1 MATST
6 QGQVLSLQGSV
17 KAIGVDG
24 KARLL
29 KVGDI
34 LQPGEQLQL
43 ENGAAVSLSRADG
56 EVVRLEGDRQ
66 VMLTD
71 EVLHGQHADATEAS
85 IASLAPEAQQI
96 LAALDNPSANP
107 GNPFDNLDPAAA
119 GLNDAGGENS
129 GHSFI
134 RIGRIAETLTGLQ
147 LSAAPASEALVPE
160 NRAADIQT
168 QNSPPFF
175 TAANGA
181 PLGSDMNVAT
191 DEDTPVSGTL
201 TASDPN
207 GDPLTF
213 VKGSDPQ
220 HGTVTVNPNGSWTY
234 TPAQDYNGSDKFTVT
249 VSDGRGGTATVTVNI
264 GVNPVNDPAVITGND
279 QGAVTEDL
287 NVSAA
292 NTLDYNG
299 KLNVADP
306 DQGEAVFNTARVDNK
321 TNNLGS
327 ITIDAAGNWHYSV
340 DNSKVQYLGQGETR
354 TEIFTVYS
362 KDGTAHDITVLVNGV
377 NDAADVGHGAGDIGA
392 GAVKEDTA
400 AQTVASGKL
409 TVVDADQGQAQL
421 QPYQQTTDYGTFQV
435 NADGT
440 WTFTIDN
447 GSAKVQALGEGDKV
461 PLQFTVVS
469 KDGSASSVVSIQ
481 VLGTNDA
488 AVISGNDAGAVTE
501 DLNVSPANTLDYSGK
516 LNISDVDQGQAV
528 FNTARI
534 DNKTNNLGSITIDAN
549 GNWHYS
555 VDNSK
560 VQYLGQGDTR
570 TEVFTV
576 YAKDGTAHDI
586 TVVVNGVN
594 DAAVISGNDLG
605 SVTEDLNVS
614 AAKTLDYVGKL
625 NVSDADQGQ
634 AVFDTSRIV
643 NKTANLGSI
652 TIDAAGN
659 WHYSVDNSKVQYLG
673 QGDTRTEV
681 FTVYS
686 KDGTAH
692 DITVVVNG
700 VNDAAVI
707 GGTDHGVVVEDDI
720 TQVGGTLLVKDVDQN
735 QSAFQPM
742 ADVQVDYGTF
752 HFDNA
757 TGQWTFTLDNAK
769 AQALTSAD
777 RFDRTFTVLSLDG
790 TPHTVTVTIIGKDD
804 PADISGNDQG
814 SVTEDLNVSPANTLD
829 YAGKLNVADPDQGQS
844 SFDTSR
850 VDNKTNNLGSI
861 TIDANGNWHYSVDN
875 AKVQYLGQ
883 GDTRTEVFT
892 VYAKDG
898 TAHDITVV
906 VNGVN
911 DAAVISGN
919 DQGSVTEDLNVSAAK
934 TLDYVG
940 KLNVSDADQ
949 GQAVFDTSRIVN
961 KTANLGSITID
972 AAGNWHYSVDNSK
985 VQYLGQGDTRTEV
998 FTVYS
1003 KDGTAHDITV
1013 VVNGVNDAA
1022 VIGGTDHGIVVEDT
1036 ILQVGGTLLV
1046 KDVDQN
1052 QSAFQPMAD
1061 VQVDYGTFHFDS
1073 ATGQWTFTLDNAKA
1087 QELTSADRLDRN
1099 FTVHS
1104 VDGTAHTVTVTIQ
1117 GQDDSAIISGNDTGA
1132 VTEDLNVSTANTLDY
1147 AGKLDIVDPDKGQA
1161 VFDTARVDN
1170 KTANLGSITIDADG
1184 NWHYS
1189 VDNAKVQY
1197 LGQGDT
1203 RTEIFT
1209 VYAKDG
1215 TAHDIT
1221 VVVNGVN
1228 DAATFS
1234 GNDAGAV
1241 TEDLNVSAANTL
1253 DYSGKLN
1260 VADADQGQASFD
1272 TARVDNKTANLG
1284 SISIDADGNWHYSVD
1299 NAKVQYLG
1307 LGDTRTEVFTVYAKD
1322 GTAHDITVVVNGV
1335 NDAADVGHGAGDIGA
1350 GAVKEDTAAQTVA
1363 SGKLTVVDVDQGQA
1377 QLQPYQQTTDYGTFQ
1392 VNADGTWTFT
1402 IDNGSAKVQA
1412 LGEGDKVPLQF
1423 TVWSKDG
1430 SASSVVSIQVLGT
1443 NDAAVITGNDAGTVT
1458 EDLNV
1463 SAANT
1468 LDYSGK
1474 LNVADADQGQASF
1487 DTARIDN
1494 KTTNLGSIT
1503 IDADGNWHYS
1513 VDNAKVQYLGQGD
1526 TRTEVFTVYA
1536 KDGTAHDITVVVNGV
1551 NDAATFSGNDAG
1563 TVTEDLNVSAANT
1576 LDYNGKLNVAD
1587 ADQGQ
1592 AAFDTARID
1601 NKTTNLGSITIDADG
1616 NWHYSVDNA
1625 KVQYL
1630 GQGDTRTE
1638 VFTVYAKDG
1647 TAHDITVVVN
1657 GVNDAATFSGND
1669 AGTVTEDL
1677 NVSAANTLDYS
1688 GKLNVADADQGQ
1700 ASFDTARID
1709 NKTTNLGSITIDAD
1723 GNWHYSVDNAKVQYL
1738 GQGDTRT
1745 EVFTVY
1751 AKDGTA
1757 HDITV
1762 VVNGVNDAATFS
1774 GNDAGTVTEDLN
1786 VSAAN
1791 TLDYS
1796 GKLNVADADQ
1806 GQAAFDTARVD
1817 NKTNN
1822 LGSITIDADGNWH
1835 YSVDNAKVQYLGQGD
1850 TRTEVFTV
1858 YAKDGTAHDITV
1870 VVNGVNDAAV
1880 ISGNDQ
1886 GSVTEDLNVS
1896 AANTLD
1902 YSGKLNVAD
1911 ADQGQAVFDTAR
1923 VDNKTANLGS
1933 ITIDADGN
1941 WHYSVDNAKVQ
1952 YLGQGD
1958 TRTEIFTVYAKDGTA
1973 HDITVVVNGVN
1984 DAAVISGNDAG
1995 MVTEDLN
2002 VSAAN
2007 TLDYRGK
2014 LNVADADQGQA
2025 VFDTSRIDN
2034 KTANL
2039 GKLTI
2044 DANGNWH
2051 YSVDDAK
2058 VQYLGQDVTRT
2069 EVFTVY
2075 SKDGTSHDIT
2085 VTIKGVNDPAVFGG
2099 TDGATLV
2106 EGTFPSA
2113 TGTLLVRDVDT
2124 GEAAFRPQADVQVK
2138 YGTFHFDS
2146 ATGQWTFTLND
2157 TAQELTSQDKINY
2170 TFPVQS
2176 LDGTSHNVNITV
2188 YGTDN
2193 FAVIT
2198 GNDKGAVTEDVA
2210 VSTDGMLVH
2219 GGKLDI
2225 ATPDKGRAVFDTGRV
2240 DSHAGNYGTLTIDKD
2255 GHWQYQV
2262 DNAKVQYLGQD
2273 ETRTEVFTV
2282 YAKDGTEH
2290 KISVDVHGT
2299 NDAPVFVGDQAHG
2312 FAKDGGIQVT
2322 TAEDT
2327 PVSGQLHAQDVD
2339 ANDQLSYATSGN
2351 PQHGT
2356 VMLGK
2361 DGSWTYTPNQDYN
2374 GSDSFKVTV
2383 TDKAGATD
2391 TITIHVGITP
2401 VDDPSVLKPDSGNV
2415 VEDKTLAVDAAHGL
2429 LANDYD
2435 VDSTLSVQSVT
2446 VAGQTYQLG
2455 KQGVDVALDGKG
2467 VLHVNADGSYSF
2479 APAAHYAGELP
2490 QIGYTT
2496 NTGSSSTLTLTMTP
2510 VADAPAVGVLIGQGS
2525 YQPGSPY
2532 VGGRNFESWEKTA
2545 AEYGKNAITLDDGNN
2560 SFADLRGKTDTG
2572 FAVRGMGGNDAIY
2585 LDTSKADNVLIG
2597 DDGNLNQ
2604 LSGKPNEVNDT
2615 LYAGKGNDILIGG
2628 KGDDSLYGGDGVDTA
2643 VYAGN
2648 FKDYTITRPVIGAG
2662 GSVFF
2667 EVTDKQVTAANPY
2680 AGEGHDSLYD
2690 IERLQFKDGTYY
2702 WNGKEWAKE
2711 GADLTR
2717 YPVDISASLV
2727 DRDGS
2732 ETLDSIVVR
2741 LDAKYAGSQ
2750 LFDSQ
2755 HNLIGTIGKDGTLTI
2770 AQAGHWDAKA
2780 LDVKLSGL
2788 QLEVPG
2794 SVKGALSIAVD
2805 AVSRETGNGDTATGH
2820 ASANAANMAPETF
2833 DVSASGLEDQPL
2845 ISVAL
2850 SGKDGDGS
2858 VSGFVI
2864 RDLPANGTLYSDA
2877 AGTLAVKA
2885 GDTVGG
2891 TVYFKPTTHWSGD
2904 TGFGY
2909 AAKDNQGAVDAS
2921 PAKAAIHVEAVA
2933 DAPQLSLGGYSS
2945 LASLNFEDVNL
2956 GGREWRQDVA
2966 VNKIGGANTI
2976 GVWNTDN
2983 GRGLIEVGTERTYT
2997 GGNSTN
3003 KVLEIENGPGDRT
3016 LYTDIQCEA
3025 GRFYQLGFDIA
3036 ARTGWVSSSQLQ
3048 VKLIALDAFGQPT
3061 GKTTVLYDFNPTG
3074 TGWLRDQQVALPI
3087 AEDGKYRLVFEAKD
3101 GDSYGAILNNLSFK
3115 AMDNVGYEGS
3125 FIKLSSINA
3134 ALVDR
3139 DGSETL
3145 NVSLSGLPSGAVLK
3159 DAAGHQAA
3167 VDGSGKLD
3175 ISNWSLDSLQLK
3187 GPAGYHGQLNLTV
3200 TATATEQ
3207 SNHSQ
3212 ASSSQNLSVSIQAVD
3227 HPVTLSGLHALDG
3240 GSDAI
3245 VQESHL
3251 AAGTAPDAAQLT
3263 QQGSFVVNAPD
3274 GVASIRLGGVEVVG
3288 ADGRLTGN
3296 TLSTAYGALKVTSF
3310 DAASGKLGYQY
3321 TLGHAGAN
3329 AGERF
3334 VDSIAID
3341 VRDRDGSSASDKL
3354 NVAIVNDAP
3363 LAADDRASLAV
3374 LSGDLKISSDG
3385 IVGNWVGWDGGH
3397 RVNTFHQG
3405 GNDDGQNQLRW
3416 GDTFGQQSGY
3426 SFRDNDALL
3435 NNTLPL
3441 NQTFK
3446 LGDLTH
3452 LNYEISGNS
3461 GISNA
3466 TLGLA
3471 FTLGVQ
3477 PQQFLVHLNHQETP
3491 NSRDYEASKDIVTID
3506 NASQTFEYNGRQYI
3520 LQILGFDDGK
3530 GHIGNEIHTAENA
3543 SSTFGIMARI
3553 VEGSDYHQ
3561 PATGGNVLQNDAAGA
3576 DGGLSVVSCASGA
3589 QSGNGGVEAILH
3601 GQFGDL
3607 LMHADGSY
3615 NYTFTGDSKLLG
3627 NGQTDTFTYT
3637 VRDADGDLSSAR
3649 LHIDLSTLD
3658 PNQRLL
3664 QGDAGDNRLT
3674 GTDAN
3679 ELIRGGAG
3687 NDILTGGLGVDTFK
3701 WTLGDQGTAAKPA
3714 RDVITDF
3721 GQHGEK
3727 DVLDL
3732 KDLLQG
3738 ESHSASSLEGYL
3750 NFHKEGANTVIDVH
3764 HQGQGT
3770 PVTQQIVL
3778 QNVDLTQGATLSD
3791 AQVLKNLLN
3800 HGQLHTD

>member
-85 IASLAPEAQQI
+85 IAPLAPEAQQI

-362 KDGTAHDITVLVNGV
+362 KDGTAHDITV
-377 NDAADVGHGAGDIGA
+377 
-392 GAVKEDTA
+392 
-400 AQTVASGKL
+400 
-409 TVVDADQGQAQL
+409 
-421 QPYQQTTDYGTFQV
+421 
-435 NADGT
+435 
-440 WTFTIDN
+440 
-447 GSAKVQALGEGDKV
+447 
-461 PLQFTVVS
+461 
-469 KDGSASSVVSIQ
+469 
-481 VLGTNDA
+481 
-488 AVISGNDAGAVTE
+488 
-501 DLNVSPANTLDYSGK
+501 
-516 LNISDVDQGQAV
+516 
-528 FNTARI
+528 
-534 DNKTNNLGSITIDAN
+534 
-549 GNWHYS
+549 
-555 VDNSK
+555 
-560 VQYLGQGDTR
+560 
-570 TEVFTV
+570 
-576 YAKDGTAHDI
+576 
-586 TVVVNGVN
+586 
-594 DAAVISGNDLG
+594 
-605 SVTEDLNVS
+605 
-614 AAKTLDYVGKL
+614 
-625 NVSDADQGQ
+625 
-634 AVFDTSRIV
+634 
-643 NKTANLGSI
+643 
-652 TIDAAGN
+652 
-659 WHYSVDNSKVQYLG
+659 
-673 QGDTRTEV
+673 
-681 FTVYS
+681 
-686 KDGTAH
+686 
-692 DITVVVNG
+692 
-700 VNDAAVI
+700 
-707 GGTDHGVVVEDDI
+707 
-720 TQVGGTLLVKDVDQN
+720 
-735 QSAFQPM
+735 
-742 ADVQVDYGTF
+742 
-752 HFDNA
+752 
-757 TGQWTFTLDNAK
+757 
-769 AQALTSAD
+769 
-777 RFDRTFTVLSLDG
+777 
-790 TPHTVTVTIIGKDD
+790 
-804 PADISGNDQG
+804 
-814 SVTEDLNVSPANTLD
+814 
-829 YAGKLNVADPDQGQS
+829 
-844 SFDTSR
+844 
-850 VDNKTNNLGSI
+850 
-861 TIDANGNWHYSVDN
+861 
-875 AKVQYLGQ
+875 
-883 GDTRTEVFT
+883 
-892 VYAKDG
+892 
-898 TAHDITVV
+898 
-906 VNGVN
+906 
-911 DAAVISGN
+911 
-919 DQGSVTEDLNVSAAK
+919 
-934 TLDYVG
+934 
-940 KLNVSDADQ
+940 
-949 GQAVFDTSRIVN
+949 
-961 KTANLGSITID
+961 
-972 AAGNWHYSVDNSK
+972 
-985 VQYLGQGDTRTEV
+985 
-998 FTVYS
+998 
-1003 KDGTAHDITV
+1003 
-1013 VVNGVNDAA
+1013 
-1022 VIGGTDHGIVVEDT
+1022 
-1036 ILQVGGTLLV
+1036 
-1046 KDVDQN
+1046 
-1052 QSAFQPMAD
+1052 
-1061 VQVDYGTFHFDS
+1061 
-1073 ATGQWTFTLDNAKA
+1073 
-1087 QELTSADRLDRN
+1087 
-1099 FTVHS
+1099 
-1104 VDGTAHTVTVTIQ
+1104 
-1117 GQDDSAIISGNDTGA
+1117 
-1132 VTEDLNVSTANTLDY
+1132 
-1147 AGKLDIVDPDKGQA
+1147 
-1161 VFDTARVDN
+1161 
-1170 KTANLGSITIDADG
+1170 
-1184 NWHYS
+1184 
-1189 VDNAKVQY
+1189 
-1197 LGQGDT
+1197 
-1203 RTEIFT
+1203 
-1209 VYAKDG
+1209 
-1215 TAHDIT
+1215 
-1221 VVVNGVN
+1221 
-1228 DAATFS
+1228 
-1234 GNDAGAV
+1234 
-1241 TEDLNVSAANTL
+1241 
-1253 DYSGKLN
+1253 
-1260 VADADQGQASFD
+1260 
-1272 TARVDNKTANLG
+1272 
-1284 SISIDADGNWHYSVD
+1284 
-1299 NAKVQYLG
+1299 
-1307 LGDTRTEVFTVYAKD
+1307 
-1322 GTAHDITVVVNGV
+1322 VVNGV

-1350 GAVKEDTAAQTVA
+1350 GAVKEDSAAQTVA
-1363 SGKLTVVDVDQGQA
+1363 SGKLTVVDADQGQA

-1443 NDAAVITGNDAGTVT
+1443 NDAA
-1458 EDLNV
+1458 
-1463 SAANT
+1463 
-1468 LDYSGK
+1468 
-1474 LNVADADQGQASF
+1474 
-1487 DTARIDN
+1487 
-1494 KTTNLGSIT
+1494 
-1503 IDADGNWHYS
+1503 
-1513 VDNAKVQYLGQGD
+1513 
-1526 TRTEVFTVYA
+1526 
-1536 KDGTAHDITVVVNGV
+1536 
-1551 NDAATFSGNDAG
+1551 TFSGND
-1563 TVTEDLNVSAANT
+1563 T
-1576 LDYNGKLNVAD
+1576 
-1587 ADQGQ
+1587 
-1592 AAFDTARID
+1592 
-1601 NKTTNLGSITIDADG
+1601 
-1616 NWHYSVDNA
+1616 
-1625 KVQYL
+1625 
-1630 GQGDTRTE
+1630 
-1638 VFTVYAKDG
+1638 
-1647 TAHDITVVVN
+1647 
-1657 GVNDAATFSGND
+1657 
-1669 AGTVTEDL
+1669 
-1677 NVSAANTLDYS
+1677 
-1688 GKLNVADADQGQ
+1688 
-1700 ASFDTARID
+1700 
-1709 NKTTNLGSITIDAD
+1709 
-1723 GNWHYSVDNAKVQYL
+1723 
-1738 GQGDTRT
+1738 
-1745 EVFTVY
+1745 
-1751 AKDGTA
+1751 
-1757 HDITV
+1757 
-1762 VVNGVNDAATFS
+1762 
-1774 GNDAGTVTEDLN
+1774 
-1786 VSAAN
+1786 
-1791 TLDYS
+1791 
-1796 GKLNVADADQ
+1796 
-1806 GQAAFDTARVD
+1806 
-1817 NKTNN
+1817 
-1822 LGSITIDADGNWH
+1822 
-1835 YSVDNAKVQYLGQGD
+1835 
-1850 TRTEVFTV
+1850 
-1858 YAKDGTAHDITV
+1858 
-1870 VVNGVNDAAV
+1870 
-1880 ISGNDQ
+1880 
-1886 GSVTEDLNVS
+1886 GSVTEDKNVS
-1896 AANTLD
+1896 TTNTLD
-1902 YSGKLNVAD
+1902 YVGKLNVSD
-1911 ADQGQAVFDTAR
+1911 V
-1923 VDNKTANLGS
+1923 
-1933 ITIDADGN
+1933 
-1941 WHYSVDNAKVQ
+1941 
-1952 YLGQGD
+1952 
-1958 TRTEIFTVYAKDGTA
+1958 
-1973 HDITVVVNGVN
+1973 
-1984 DAAVISGNDAG
+1984 
-1995 MVTEDLN
+1995 
-2002 VSAAN
+2002 
-2007 TLDYRGK
+2007 
-2014 LNVADADQGQA
+2014 DQGQA

-2113 TGTLLVRDVDT
+2113 TGTLLVRDVDA

-2210 VSTDGMLVH
+2210 VSADGMLVH
-2219 GGKLDI
+2219 SDKLDI

-2262 DNAKVQYLGQD
+2262 DNAKVQHLGQD

-2356 VMLGK
+2356 VTLGK

-2435 VDSTLSVQSVT
+2435 VDSPLSVQSVT

-2572 FAVRGMGGNDAIY
+2572 FAVRGMGGNDAIF

-2628 KGDDSLYGGDGVDTA
+2628 KGDDSVYGGDGVDTA

-2891 TVYFKPTTHWSGD
+2891 TVYFKPTAHWSGD

-3101 GDSYGAILNNLSFK
+3101 GDSYGAILDNLSFK

-3145 NVSLSGLPSGAVLK
+3145 NFSLSGLPSGAVLK

>member
-1 MATST
+1 
-6 QGQVLSLQGSV
+6 
-17 KAIGVDG
+17 
-24 KARLL
+24 
-29 KVGDI
+29 
-34 LQPGEQLQL
+34 
-43 ENGAAVSLSRADG
+43 
-56 EVVRLEGDRQ
+56 
-66 VMLTD
+66 
-71 EVLHGQHADATEAS
+71 
-85 IASLAPEAQQI
+85 
-96 LAALDNPSANP
+96 
-107 GNPFDNLDPAAA
+107 
-119 GLNDAGGENS
+119 
-129 GHSFI
+129 
-134 RIGRIAETLTGLQ
+134 
-147 LSAAPASEALVPE
+147 
-160 NRAADIQT
+160 
-168 QNSPPFF
+168 
-175 TAANGA
+175 
-181 PLGSDMNVAT
+181 
-191 DEDTPVSGTL
+191 
-201 TASDPN
+201 
-207 GDPLTF
+207 
-213 VKGSDPQ
+213 
-220 HGTVTVNPNGSWTY
+220 
-234 TPAQDYNGSDKFTVT
+234 
-249 VSDGRGGTATVTVNI
+249 
-264 GVNPVNDPAVITGND
+264 
-279 QGAVTEDL
+279 
-287 NVSAA
+287 
-292 NTLDYNG
+292 
-299 KLNVADP
+299 
-306 DQGEAVFNTARVDNK
+306 
-321 TNNLGS
+321 
-327 ITIDAAGNWHYSV
+327 
-340 DNSKVQYLGQGETR
+340 
-354 TEIFTVYS
+354 
-362 KDGTAHDITVLVNGV
+362 
-377 NDAADVGHGAGDIGA
+377 
-392 GAVKEDTA
+392 
-400 AQTVASGKL
+400 
-409 TVVDADQGQAQL
+409 
-421 QPYQQTTDYGTFQV
+421 
-435 NADGT
+435 
-440 WTFTIDN
+440 
-447 GSAKVQALGEGDKV
+447 
-461 PLQFTVVS
+461 
-469 KDGSASSVVSIQ
+469 
-481 VLGTNDA
+481 
-488 AVISGNDAGAVTE
+488 
-501 DLNVSPANTLDYSGK
+501 
-516 LNISDVDQGQAV
+516 
-528 FNTARI
+528 
-534 DNKTNNLGSITIDAN
+534 
-549 GNWHYS
+549 
-555 VDNSK
+555 
-560 VQYLGQGDTR
+560 
-570 TEVFTV
+570 
-576 YAKDGTAHDI
+576 
-586 TVVVNGVN
+586 
-594 DAAVISGNDLG
+594 
-605 SVTEDLNVS
+605 
-614 AAKTLDYVGKL
+614 
-625 NVSDADQGQ
+625 
-634 AVFDTSRIV
+634 
-643 NKTANLGSI
+643 ANLGSI
-652 TIDAAGN
+652 TIDA
-659 WHYSVDNSKVQYLG
+659 D
-673 QGDTRTEV
+673 
-681 FTVYS
+681 
-686 KDGTAH
+686 
-692 DITVVVNG
+692 
-700 VNDAAVI
+700 
-707 GGTDHGVVVEDDI
+707 
-720 TQVGGTLLVKDVDQN
+720 
-735 QSAFQPM
+735 
-742 ADVQVDYGTF
+742 
-752 HFDNA
+752 
-757 TGQWTFTLDNAK
+757 
-769 AQALTSAD
+769 
-777 RFDRTFTVLSLDG
+777 
-790 TPHTVTVTIIGKDD
+790 
-804 PADISGNDQG
+804 
-814 SVTEDLNVSPANTLD
+814 
-829 YAGKLNVADPDQGQS
+829 
-844 SFDTSR
+844 
-850 VDNKTNNLGSI
+850 
-861 TIDANGNWHYSVDN
+861 GNWHYSVDN

-911 DAAVISGN
+911 DAA
-919 DQGSVTEDLNVSAAK
+919 
-934 TLDYVG
+934 
-940 KLNVSDADQ
+940 
-949 GQAVFDTSRIVN
+949 
-961 KTANLGSITID
+961 
-972 AAGNWHYSVDNSK
+972 
-985 VQYLGQGDTRTEV
+985 
-998 FTVYS
+998 
-1003 KDGTAHDITV
+1003 
-1013 VVNGVNDAA
+1013 
-1022 VIGGTDHGIVVEDT
+1022 
-1036 ILQVGGTLLV
+1036 
-1046 KDVDQN
+1046 
-1052 QSAFQPMAD
+1052 
-1061 VQVDYGTFHFDS
+1061 
-1073 ATGQWTFTLDNAKA
+1073 
-1087 QELTSADRLDRN
+1087 
-1099 FTVHS
+1099 
-1104 VDGTAHTVTVTIQ
+1104 
-1117 GQDDSAIISGNDTGA
+1117 
-1132 VTEDLNVSTANTLDY
+1132 
-1147 AGKLDIVDPDKGQA
+1147 
-1161 VFDTARVDN
+1161 
-1170 KTANLGSITIDADG
+1170 
-1184 NWHYS
+1184 
-1189 VDNAKVQY
+1189 
-1197 LGQGDT
+1197 
-1203 RTEIFT
+1203 
-1209 VYAKDG
+1209 
-1215 TAHDIT
+1215 
-1221 VVVNGVN
+1221 
-1228 DAATFS
+1228 
-1234 GNDAGAV
+1234 
-1241 TEDLNVSAANTL
+1241 
-1253 DYSGKLN
+1253 
-1260 VADADQGQASFD
+1260 
-1272 TARVDNKTANLG
+1272 
-1284 SISIDADGNWHYSVD
+1284 
-1299 NAKVQYLG
+1299 
-1307 LGDTRTEVFTVYAKD
+1307 
-1322 GTAHDITVVVNGV
+1322 
-1335 NDAADVGHGAGDIGA
+1335 DVGHGAGDIGA
-1350 GAVKEDTAAQTVA
+1350 GSVKEDTAAQTVA

-1443 NDAAVITGNDAGTVT
+1443 NDAA
-1458 EDLNV
+1458 
-1463 SAANT
+1463 
-1468 LDYSGK
+1468 
-1474 LNVADADQGQASF
+1474 
-1487 DTARIDN
+1487 
-1494 KTTNLGSIT
+1494 
-1503 IDADGNWHYS
+1503 
-1513 VDNAKVQYLGQGD
+1513 
-1526 TRTEVFTVYA
+1526 
-1536 KDGTAHDITVVVNGV
+1536 
-1551 NDAATFSGNDAG
+1551 TFSGND
-1563 TVTEDLNVSAANT
+1563 T
-1576 LDYNGKLNVAD
+1576 
-1587 ADQGQ
+1587 
-1592 AAFDTARID
+1592 
-1601 NKTTNLGSITIDADG
+1601 
-1616 NWHYSVDNA
+1616 
-1625 KVQYL
+1625 
-1630 GQGDTRTE
+1630 
-1638 VFTVYAKDG
+1638 
-1647 TAHDITVVVN
+1647 
-1657 GVNDAATFSGND
+1657 
-1669 AGTVTEDL
+1669 
-1677 NVSAANTLDYS
+1677 
-1688 GKLNVADADQGQ
+1688 
-1700 ASFDTARID
+1700 
-1709 NKTTNLGSITIDAD
+1709 
-1723 GNWHYSVDNAKVQYL
+1723 
-1738 GQGDTRT
+1738 
-1745 EVFTVY
+1745 
-1751 AKDGTA
+1751 
-1757 HDITV
+1757 
-1762 VVNGVNDAATFS
+1762 
-1774 GNDAGTVTEDLN
+1774 
-1786 VSAAN
+1786 
-1791 TLDYS
+1791 
-1796 GKLNVADADQ
+1796 
-1806 GQAAFDTARVD
+1806 
-1817 NKTNN
+1817 
-1822 LGSITIDADGNWH
+1822 
-1835 YSVDNAKVQYLGQGD
+1835 
-1850 TRTEVFTV
+1850 
-1858 YAKDGTAHDITV
+1858 
-1870 VVNGVNDAAV
+1870 
-1880 ISGNDQ
+1880 
-1886 GSVTEDLNVS
+1886 GSVTEDKNVS
-1896 AANTLD
+1896 TTNTLD
-1902 YSGKLNVAD
+1902 YVGKLNVSD
-1911 ADQGQAVFDTAR
+1911 V
-1923 VDNKTANLGS
+1923 
-1933 ITIDADGN
+1933 
-1941 WHYSVDNAKVQ
+1941 
-1952 YLGQGD
+1952 
-1958 TRTEIFTVYAKDGTA
+1958 
-1973 HDITVVVNGVN
+1973 
-1984 DAAVISGNDAG
+1984 
-1995 MVTEDLN
+1995 
-2002 VSAAN
+2002 
-2007 TLDYRGK
+2007 
-2014 LNVADADQGQA
+2014 DQGQA

-2198 GNDKGAVTEDVA
+2198 GNDKGGVTEDVA

-2435 VDSTLSVQSVT
+2435 VDSPLSVQSVT

-2510 VADAPAVGVLIGQGS
+2510 VADAPVVGVLIGQGS

-2755 HNLIGTIGKDGTLTI
+2755 HNRIGTIGKDGTLTI
-2770 AQAGHWDAKA
+2770 AQAGHWDARA

-2820 ASANAANMAPETF
+2820 ASANANAANMAPETF

-2864 RDLPANGTLYSDA
+2864 KDLPPNGTLYSDA

-2891 TVYFKPTTHWSGD
+2891 TVYFKPTAHWSGD

-3101 GDSYGAILNNLSFK
+3101 GDSYGAILDNLSFK

>member
-1 MATST
+1 
-6 QGQVLSLQGSV
+6 
-17 KAIGVDG
+17 
-24 KARLL
+24 
-29 KVGDI
+29 
-34 LQPGEQLQL
+34 
-43 ENGAAVSLSRADG
+43 
-56 EVVRLEGDRQ
+56 
-66 VMLTD
+66 
-71 EVLHGQHADATEAS
+71 
-85 IASLAPEAQQI
+85 
-96 LAALDNPSANP
+96 
-107 GNPFDNLDPAAA
+107 
-119 GLNDAGGENS
+119 
-129 GHSFI
+129 
-134 RIGRIAETLTGLQ
+134 
-147 LSAAPASEALVPE
+147 
-160 NRAADIQT
+160 
-168 QNSPPFF
+168 
-175 TAANGA
+175 
-181 PLGSDMNVAT
+181 
-191 DEDTPVSGTL
+191 
-201 TASDPN
+201 
-207 GDPLTF
+207 
-213 VKGSDPQ
+213 
-220 HGTVTVNPNGSWTY
+220 
-234 TPAQDYNGSDKFTVT
+234 
-249 VSDGRGGTATVTVNI
+249 
-264 GVNPVNDPAVITGND
+264 
-279 QGAVTEDL
+279 
-287 NVSAA
+287 
-292 NTLDYNG
+292 
-299 KLNVADP
+299 LNVADA
-306 DQGEAVFNTARVDNK
+306 DQGQASFDTARVDNK
-321 TNNLGS
+321 TANLGS
-327 ITIDAAGNWHYSV
+327 ISIDADGNWHYSV
-340 DNSKVQYLGQGETR
+340 DNSKVQYLG
-354 TEIFTVYS
+354 
-362 KDGTAHDITVLVNGV
+362 L
-377 NDAADVGHGAGDIGA
+377 
-392 GAVKEDTA
+392 
-400 AQTVASGKL
+400 
-409 TVVDADQGQAQL
+409 
-421 QPYQQTTDYGTFQV
+421 
-435 NADGT
+435 
-440 WTFTIDN
+440 
-447 GSAKVQALGEGDKV
+447 
-461 PLQFTVVS
+461 
-469 KDGSASSVVSIQ
+469 
-481 VLGTNDA
+481 
-488 AVISGNDAGAVTE
+488 
-501 DLNVSPANTLDYSGK
+501 
-516 LNISDVDQGQAV
+516 
-528 FNTARI
+528 
-534 DNKTNNLGSITIDAN
+534 
-549 GNWHYS
+549 
-555 VDNSK
+555 
-560 VQYLGQGDTR
+560 
-570 TEVFTV
+570 
-576 YAKDGTAHDI
+576 
-586 TVVVNGVN
+586 
-594 DAAVISGNDLG
+594 
-605 SVTEDLNVS
+605 
-614 AAKTLDYVGKL
+614 
-625 NVSDADQGQ
+625 
-634 AVFDTSRIV
+634 
-643 NKTANLGSI
+643 
-652 TIDAAGN
+652 
-659 WHYSVDNSKVQYLG
+659 
-673 QGDTRTEV
+673 
-681 FTVYS
+681 
-686 KDGTAH
+686 
-692 DITVVVNG
+692 
-700 VNDAAVI
+700 
-707 GGTDHGVVVEDDI
+707 
-720 TQVGGTLLVKDVDQN
+720 
-735 QSAFQPM
+735 
-742 ADVQVDYGTF
+742 
-752 HFDNA
+752 
-757 TGQWTFTLDNAK
+757 
-769 AQALTSAD
+769 
-777 RFDRTFTVLSLDG
+777 
-790 TPHTVTVTIIGKDD
+790 
-804 PADISGNDQG
+804 
-814 SVTEDLNVSPANTLD
+814 
-829 YAGKLNVADPDQGQS
+829 
-844 SFDTSR
+844 
-850 VDNKTNNLGSI
+850 
-861 TIDANGNWHYSVDN
+861 
-875 AKVQYLGQ
+875 
-883 GDTRTEVFT
+883 
-892 VYAKDG
+892 
-898 TAHDITVV
+898 
-906 VNGVN
+906 
-911 DAAVISGN
+911 
-919 DQGSVTEDLNVSAAK
+919 
-934 TLDYVG
+934 
-940 KLNVSDADQ
+940 
-949 GQAVFDTSRIVN
+949 
-961 KTANLGSITID
+961 
-972 AAGNWHYSVDNSK
+972 
-985 VQYLGQGDTRTEV
+985 
-998 FTVYS
+998 
-1003 KDGTAHDITV
+1003 
-1013 VVNGVNDAA
+1013 
-1022 VIGGTDHGIVVEDT
+1022 
-1036 ILQVGGTLLV
+1036 
-1046 KDVDQN
+1046 
-1052 QSAFQPMAD
+1052 
-1061 VQVDYGTFHFDS
+1061 
-1073 ATGQWTFTLDNAKA
+1073 
-1087 QELTSADRLDRN
+1087 
-1099 FTVHS
+1099 
-1104 VDGTAHTVTVTIQ
+1104 
-1117 GQDDSAIISGNDTGA
+1117 
-1132 VTEDLNVSTANTLDY
+1132 
-1147 AGKLDIVDPDKGQA
+1147 
-1161 VFDTARVDN
+1161 
-1170 KTANLGSITIDADG
+1170 
-1184 NWHYS
+1184 
-1189 VDNAKVQY
+1189 
-1197 LGQGDT
+1197 GDT

-1284 SISIDADGNWHYSVD
+1284 SITIDADGNWHYSVDNSKVQYLGLGDTRTEIFTVYAKDGTAHDITVVVNGVNDAATFSGNDAGAVTEDLNVSAANTLDYSGKLNVADADQGQAAFDTSRVDNKTTNLGSITIDAAGNWHYSVD

-1307 LGDTRTEVFTVYAKD
+1307 QGETRTEVFTVYSKD

-1350 GAVKEDTAAQTVA
+1350 GSVKEDTAAQTVA

-1402 IDNGSAKVQA
+1402 IDNSSAKVQA

-1423 TVWSKDG
+1423 TVVSKDG

-1443 NDAAVITGNDAGTVT
+1443 NDAA
-1458 EDLNV
+1458 
-1463 SAANT
+1463 
-1468 LDYSGK
+1468 
-1474 LNVADADQGQASF
+1474 
-1487 DTARIDN
+1487 
-1494 KTTNLGSIT
+1494 
-1503 IDADGNWHYS
+1503 
-1513 VDNAKVQYLGQGD
+1513 
-1526 TRTEVFTVYA
+1526 
-1536 KDGTAHDITVVVNGV
+1536 
-1551 NDAATFSGNDAG
+1551 TFSGND
-1563 TVTEDLNVSAANT
+1563 T
-1576 LDYNGKLNVAD
+1576 
-1587 ADQGQ
+1587 
-1592 AAFDTARID
+1592 
-1601 NKTTNLGSITIDADG
+1601 
-1616 NWHYSVDNA
+1616 
-1625 KVQYL
+1625 
-1630 GQGDTRTE
+1630 
-1638 VFTVYAKDG
+1638 
-1647 TAHDITVVVN
+1647 
-1657 GVNDAATFSGND
+1657 
-1669 AGTVTEDL
+1669 
-1677 NVSAANTLDYS
+1677 
-1688 GKLNVADADQGQ
+1688 
-1700 ASFDTARID
+1700 
-1709 NKTTNLGSITIDAD
+1709 
-1723 GNWHYSVDNAKVQYL
+1723 
-1738 GQGDTRT
+1738 
-1745 EVFTVY
+1745 
-1751 AKDGTA
+1751 
-1757 HDITV
+1757 
-1762 VVNGVNDAATFS
+1762 
-1774 GNDAGTVTEDLN
+1774 
-1786 VSAAN
+1786 
-1791 TLDYS
+1791 
-1796 GKLNVADADQ
+1796 
-1806 GQAAFDTARVD
+1806 
-1817 NKTNN
+1817 
-1822 LGSITIDADGNWH
+1822 
-1835 YSVDNAKVQYLGQGD
+1835 
-1850 TRTEVFTV
+1850 
-1858 YAKDGTAHDITV
+1858 
-1870 VVNGVNDAAV
+1870 
-1880 ISGNDQ
+1880 
-1886 GSVTEDLNVS
+1886 GSVTEDKNVS
-1896 AANTLD
+1896 TTNTLD
-1902 YSGKLNVAD
+1902 YVGKLNVSD
-1911 ADQGQAVFDTAR
+1911 V
-1923 VDNKTANLGS
+1923 
-1933 ITIDADGN
+1933 
-1941 WHYSVDNAKVQ
+1941 
-1952 YLGQGD
+1952 
-1958 TRTEIFTVYAKDGTA
+1958 
-1973 HDITVVVNGVN
+1973 
-1984 DAAVISGNDAG
+1984 
-1995 MVTEDLN
+1995 
-2002 VSAAN
+2002 
-2007 TLDYRGK
+2007 
-2014 LNVADADQGQA
+2014 DQGQA

-2113 TGTLLVRDVDT
+2113 TGTLLVKDVDT

-2210 VSTDGMLVH
+2210 VSADGMLVH
-2219 GGKLDI
+2219 SGKLDI

-2240 DSHAGNYGTLTIDKD
+2240 DSHTGNYGTLTIDKD

-2356 VMLGK
+2356 VTLGK

-2435 VDSTLSVQSVT
+2435 VDSPLSVQSVT

-2510 VADAPAVGVLIGQGS
+2510 VADAPVVSVQIGQGS

-2667 EVTDKQVTAANPY
+2667 EVTDKQTTAANPY

-2864 RDLPANGTLYSDA
+2864 KDLPPNGTLYSDA

-2891 TVYFKPTTHWSGD
+2891 TVYFKPTAHWSGD

-3101 GDSYGAILNNLSFK
+3101 GDSYGAILDNLSFK

-3145 NVSLSGLPSGAVLK
+3145 NVSLSGLLSGAVLK

-3397 RVNTFHQG
+3397 GVNTFHQG

-3589 QSGNGGVEAILH
+3589 QAGNGGVEAILH

>member
-1 MATST
+1 M
-6 QGQVLSLQGSV
+6 
-17 KAIGVDG
+17 
-24 KARLL
+24 
-29 KVGDI
+29 
-34 LQPGEQLQL
+34 
-43 ENGAAVSLSRADG
+43 
-56 EVVRLEGDRQ
+56 
-66 VMLTD
+66 
-71 EVLHGQHADATEAS
+71 
-85 IASLAPEAQQI
+85 
-96 LAALDNPSANP
+96 
-107 GNPFDNLDPAAA
+107 
-119 GLNDAGGENS
+119 
-129 GHSFI
+129 
-134 RIGRIAETLTGLQ
+134 
-147 LSAAPASEALVPE
+147 
-160 NRAADIQT
+160 
-168 QNSPPFF
+168 
-175 TAANGA
+175 
-181 PLGSDMNVAT
+181 
-191 DEDTPVSGTL
+191 
-201 TASDPN
+201 
-207 GDPLTF
+207 
-213 VKGSDPQ
+213 
-220 HGTVTVNPNGSWTY
+220 
-234 TPAQDYNGSDKFTVT
+234 
-249 VSDGRGGTATVTVNI
+249 
-264 GVNPVNDPAVITGND
+264 
-279 QGAVTEDL
+279 TEDK
-287 NVSAA
+287 NVS
-292 NTLDYNG
+292 T
-299 KLNVADP
+299 
-306 DQGEAVFNTARVDNK
+306 
-321 TNNLGS
+321 TN
-327 ITIDAAGNWHYSV
+327 
-340 DNSKVQYLGQGETR
+340 
-354 TEIFTVYS
+354 
-362 KDGTAHDITVLVNGV
+362 
-377 NDAADVGHGAGDIGA
+377 
-392 GAVKEDTA
+392 
-400 AQTVASGKL
+400 
-409 TVVDADQGQAQL
+409 
-421 QPYQQTTDYGTFQV
+421 
-435 NADGT
+435 
-440 WTFTIDN
+440 
-447 GSAKVQALGEGDKV
+447 
-461 PLQFTVVS
+461 
-469 KDGSASSVVSIQ
+469 
-481 VLGTNDA
+481 
-488 AVISGNDAGAVTE
+488 
-501 DLNVSPANTLDYSGK
+501 
-516 LNISDVDQGQAV
+516 
-528 FNTARI
+528 
-534 DNKTNNLGSITIDAN
+534 
-549 GNWHYS
+549 
-555 VDNSK
+555 
-560 VQYLGQGDTR
+560 
-570 TEVFTV
+570 
-576 YAKDGTAHDI
+576 
-586 TVVVNGVN
+586 
-594 DAAVISGNDLG
+594 
-605 SVTEDLNVS
+605 
-614 AAKTLDYVGKL
+614 TLDYVGKL
-625 NVSDADQGQ
+625 NVSD
-634 AVFDTSRIV
+634 V
-643 NKTANLGSI
+643 
-652 TIDAAGN
+652 
-659 WHYSVDNSKVQYLG
+659 
-673 QGDTRTEV
+673 
-681 FTVYS
+681 
-686 KDGTAH
+686 
-692 DITVVVNG
+692 
-700 VNDAAVI
+700 
-707 GGTDHGVVVEDDI
+707 
-720 TQVGGTLLVKDVDQN
+720 
-735 QSAFQPM
+735 
-742 ADVQVDYGTF
+742 
-752 HFDNA
+752 
-757 TGQWTFTLDNAK
+757 
-769 AQALTSAD
+769 
-777 RFDRTFTVLSLDG
+777 
-790 TPHTVTVTIIGKDD
+790 
-804 PADISGNDQG
+804 
-814 SVTEDLNVSPANTLD
+814 
-829 YAGKLNVADPDQGQS
+829 
-844 SFDTSR
+844 
-850 VDNKTNNLGSI
+850 
-861 TIDANGNWHYSVDN
+861 
-875 AKVQYLGQ
+875 
-883 GDTRTEVFT
+883 
-892 VYAKDG
+892 
-898 TAHDITVV
+898 
-906 VNGVN
+906 
-911 DAAVISGN
+911 
-919 DQGSVTEDLNVSAAK
+919 
-934 TLDYVG
+934 
-940 KLNVSDADQ
+940 
-949 GQAVFDTSRIVN
+949 
-961 KTANLGSITID
+961 
-972 AAGNWHYSVDNSK
+972 
-985 VQYLGQGDTRTEV
+985 
-998 FTVYS
+998 
-1003 KDGTAHDITV
+1003 
-1013 VVNGVNDAA
+1013 
-1022 VIGGTDHGIVVEDT
+1022 
-1036 ILQVGGTLLV
+1036 
-1046 KDVDQN
+1046 
-1052 QSAFQPMAD
+1052 
-1061 VQVDYGTFHFDS
+1061 
-1073 ATGQWTFTLDNAKA
+1073 
-1087 QELTSADRLDRN
+1087 
-1099 FTVHS
+1099 
-1104 VDGTAHTVTVTIQ
+1104 
-1117 GQDDSAIISGNDTGA
+1117 
-1132 VTEDLNVSTANTLDY
+1132 
-1147 AGKLDIVDPDKGQA
+1147 
-1161 VFDTARVDN
+1161 
-1170 KTANLGSITIDADG
+1170 
-1184 NWHYS
+1184 
-1189 VDNAKVQY
+1189 
-1197 LGQGDT
+1197 
-1203 RTEIFT
+1203 
-1209 VYAKDG
+1209 
-1215 TAHDIT
+1215 
-1221 VVVNGVN
+1221 
-1228 DAATFS
+1228 
-1234 GNDAGAV
+1234 
-1241 TEDLNVSAANTL
+1241 
-1253 DYSGKLN
+1253 
-1260 VADADQGQASFD
+1260 
-1272 TARVDNKTANLG
+1272 
-1284 SISIDADGNWHYSVD
+1284 
-1299 NAKVQYLG
+1299 
-1307 LGDTRTEVFTVYAKD
+1307 
-1322 GTAHDITVVVNGV
+1322 
-1335 NDAADVGHGAGDIGA
+1335 
-1350 GAVKEDTAAQTVA
+1350 
-1363 SGKLTVVDVDQGQA
+1363 
-1377 QLQPYQQTTDYGTFQ
+1377 
-1392 VNADGTWTFT
+1392 
-1402 IDNGSAKVQA
+1402 
-1412 LGEGDKVPLQF
+1412 
-1423 TVWSKDG
+1423 
-1430 SASSVVSIQVLGT
+1430 
-1443 NDAAVITGNDAGTVT
+1443 
-1458 EDLNV
+1458 
-1463 SAANT
+1463 
-1468 LDYSGK
+1468 
-1474 LNVADADQGQASF
+1474 
-1487 DTARIDN
+1487 
-1494 KTTNLGSIT
+1494 
-1503 IDADGNWHYS
+1503 
-1513 VDNAKVQYLGQGD
+1513 
-1526 TRTEVFTVYA
+1526 
-1536 KDGTAHDITVVVNGV
+1536 
-1551 NDAATFSGNDAG
+1551 
-1563 TVTEDLNVSAANT
+1563 
-1576 LDYNGKLNVAD
+1576 
-1587 ADQGQ
+1587 
-1592 AAFDTARID
+1592 
-1601 NKTTNLGSITIDADG
+1601 
-1616 NWHYSVDNA
+1616 
-1625 KVQYL
+1625 
-1630 GQGDTRTE
+1630 
-1638 VFTVYAKDG
+1638 
-1647 TAHDITVVVN
+1647 
-1657 GVNDAATFSGND
+1657 
-1669 AGTVTEDL
+1669 
-1677 NVSAANTLDYS
+1677 
-1688 GKLNVADADQGQ
+1688 
-1700 ASFDTARID
+1700 
-1709 NKTTNLGSITIDAD
+1709 
-1723 GNWHYSVDNAKVQYL
+1723 
-1738 GQGDTRT
+1738 
-1745 EVFTVY
+1745 
-1751 AKDGTA
+1751 
-1757 HDITV
+1757 
-1762 VVNGVNDAATFS
+1762 
-1774 GNDAGTVTEDLN
+1774 
-1786 VSAAN
+1786 
-1791 TLDYS
+1791 
-1796 GKLNVADADQ
+1796 
-1806 GQAAFDTARVD
+1806 
-1817 NKTNN
+1817 
-1822 LGSITIDADGNWH
+1822 
-1835 YSVDNAKVQYLGQGD
+1835 
-1850 TRTEVFTV
+1850 
-1858 YAKDGTAHDITV
+1858 
-1870 VVNGVNDAAV
+1870 
-1880 ISGNDQ
+1880 
-1886 GSVTEDLNVS
+1886 
-1896 AANTLD
+1896 
-1902 YSGKLNVAD
+1902 
-1911 ADQGQAVFDTAR
+1911 
-1923 VDNKTANLGS
+1923 
-1933 ITIDADGN
+1933 
-1941 WHYSVDNAKVQ
+1941 
-1952 YLGQGD
+1952 
-1958 TRTEIFTVYAKDGTA
+1958 
-1973 HDITVVVNGVN
+1973 
-1984 DAAVISGNDAG
+1984 
-1995 MVTEDLN
+1995 
-2002 VSAAN
+2002 
-2007 TLDYRGK
+2007 
-2014 LNVADADQGQA
+2014 DQGQA

-2113 TGTLLVRDVDT
+2113 TGTLLVKDVDT

-2356 VMLGK
+2356 VTLGK

-2435 VDSTLSVQSVT
+2435 VDSPLSVQSVT

-2572 FAVRGMGGNDAIY
+2572 FAVRGMGGNDAIF

-2770 AQAGHWDAKA
+2770 AQAGHWDARA

-2864 RDLPANGTLYSDA
+2864 KDLPPNGTLYSDA

-2891 TVYFKPTTHWSGD
+2891 TVYFKPTAHWSGD

-2909 AAKDNQGAVDAS
+2909 AAKDNQGAVDTS

-3101 GDSYGAILNNLSFK
+3101 GDSYGAILDNLSFK

-3477 PQQFLVHLNHQETP
+3477 AQQFLVHLNHQETP

-3576 DGGLSVVSCASGA
+3576 DGGLSVVSCANGA
-3589 QSGNGGVEAILH
+3589 QPGNGGVEAILH

-3701 WTLGDQGTAAKPA
+3701 WTLDDQGTAAKPA

-3800 HGQLHTD
+3800 HGQLQTD

>member
-1 MATST
+1 MFDTSRVDNKT
-6 QGQVLSLQGSV
+6 ANLGSITIDANGNWHYSVDNAKVQYLGQGETRTEVFTVYSQDGTSHDITVV
-17 KAIGVDG
+17 VTGVND
-24 KARLL
+24 
-29 KVGDI
+29 
-34 LQPGEQLQL
+34 
-43 ENGAAVSLSRADG
+43 AAVISGTDHG
-56 EVVRLEGDRQ
+56 IVVED
-66 VMLTD
+66 
-71 EVLHGQHADATEAS
+71 
-85 IASLAPEAQQI
+85 
-96 LAALDNPSANP
+96 
-107 GNPFDNLDPAAA
+107 
-119 GLNDAGGENS
+119 
-129 GHSFI
+129 
-134 RIGRIAETLTGLQ
+134 
-147 LSAAPASEALVPE
+147 
-160 NRAADIQT
+160 DIT
-168 QNSPPFF
+168 Q
-175 TAANGA
+175 
-181 PLGSDMNVAT
+181 
-191 DEDTPVSGTL
+191 VSGTL
-201 TASDPN
+201 LVKDVDQNQSAFQPMADVQADYGTFHFDSATGQWTFILDN
-207 GDPLTF
+207 AKAQELTSADRF
-213 VKGSDPQ
+213 DRTFTVLSLDGTP
-220 HGTVTVNPNGSWTY
+220 HTITVTIQGK
-234 TPAQDYNGSDKFTVT
+234 D
-249 VSDGRGGTATVTVNI
+249 
-264 GVNPVNDPAVITGND
+264 DPAVITGND

-292 NTLDYNG
+292 NTLDYSG
-299 KLNVADP
+299 KLNVAD
-306 DQGEAVFNTARVDNK
+306 
-321 TNNLGS
+321 
-327 ITIDAAGNWHYSV
+327 
-340 DNSKVQYLGQGETR
+340 
-354 TEIFTVYS
+354 
-362 KDGTAHDITVLVNGV
+362 
-377 NDAADVGHGAGDIGA
+377 
-392 GAVKEDTA
+392 
-400 AQTVASGKL
+400 
-409 TVVDADQGQAQL
+409 ADQGQ
-421 QPYQQTTDYGTFQV
+421 
-435 NADGT
+435 
-440 WTFTIDN
+440 
-447 GSAKVQALGEGDKV
+447 
-461 PLQFTVVS
+461 
-469 KDGSASSVVSIQ
+469 SV
-481 VLGTNDA
+481 
-488 AVISGNDAGAVTE
+488 
-501 DLNVSPANTLDYSGK
+501 
-516 LNISDVDQGQAV
+516 
-528 FNTARI
+528 
-534 DNKTNNLGSITIDAN
+534 
-549 GNWHYS
+549 
-555 VDNSK
+555 
-560 VQYLGQGDTR
+560 
-570 TEVFTV
+570 
-576 YAKDGTAHDI
+576 
-586 TVVVNGVN
+586 
-594 DAAVISGNDLG
+594 
-605 SVTEDLNVS
+605 
-614 AAKTLDYVGKL
+614 
-625 NVSDADQGQ
+625 
-634 AVFDTSRIV
+634 
-643 NKTANLGSI
+643 
-652 TIDAAGN
+652 
-659 WHYSVDNSKVQYLG
+659 
-673 QGDTRTEV
+673 
-681 FTVYS
+681 
-686 KDGTAH
+686 
-692 DITVVVNG
+692 
-700 VNDAAVI
+700 
-707 GGTDHGVVVEDDI
+707 
-720 TQVGGTLLVKDVDQN
+720 
-735 QSAFQPM
+735 
-742 ADVQVDYGTF
+742 
-752 HFDNA
+752 
-757 TGQWTFTLDNAK
+757 
-769 AQALTSAD
+769 
-777 RFDRTFTVLSLDG
+777 
-790 TPHTVTVTIIGKDD
+790 
-804 PADISGNDQG
+804 
-814 SVTEDLNVSPANTLD
+814 
-829 YAGKLNVADPDQGQS
+829 
-844 SFDTSR
+844 FDTSR
-850 VDNKTNNLGSI
+850 VDNKTANLGSI

-892 VYAKDG
+892 VYSQDG
-898 TAHDITVV
+898 TAHDITIVV
-906 VNGVN
+906 TGVN
-911 DAAVISGN
+911 DAAAFSGN
-919 DQGSVTEDLNVSAAK
+919 DQG
-934 TLDYVG
+934 
-940 KLNVSDADQ
+940 
-949 GQAVFDTSRIVN
+949 
-961 KTANLGSITID
+961 
-972 AAGNWHYSVDNSK
+972 
-985 VQYLGQGDTRTEV
+985 
-998 FTVYS
+998 
-1003 KDGTAHDITV
+1003 
-1013 VVNGVNDAA
+1013 
-1022 VIGGTDHGIVVEDT
+1022 
-1036 ILQVGGTLLV
+1036 
-1046 KDVDQN
+1046 
-1052 QSAFQPMAD
+1052 
-1061 VQVDYGTFHFDS
+1061 
-1073 ATGQWTFTLDNAKA
+1073 
-1087 QELTSADRLDRN
+1087 
-1099 FTVHS
+1099 
-1104 VDGTAHTVTVTIQ
+1104 
-1117 GQDDSAIISGNDTGA
+1117 A
-1132 VTEDLNVSTANTLDY
+1132 VTED
-1147 AGKLDIVDPDKGQA
+1147 
-1161 VFDTARVDN
+1161 
-1170 KTANLGSITIDADG
+1170 AD
-1184 NWHYS
+1184 
-1189 VDNAKVQY
+1189 
-1197 LGQGDT
+1197 
-1203 RTEIFT
+1203 
-1209 VYAKDG
+1209 
-1215 TAHDIT
+1215 
-1221 VVVNGVN
+1221 
-1228 DAATFS
+1228 
-1234 GNDAGAV
+1234 
-1241 TEDLNVSAANTL
+1241 VSAANTL

-1260 VADADQGQASFD
+1260 VADADQGQSVFD
-1272 TARVDNKTANLG
+1272 TSRVDNKTTNLG
-1284 SISIDADGNWHYSVD
+1284 SITIDANGNWHYSVD

-1307 LGDTRTEVFTVYAKD
+1307 QGETRTEVFTVYSQD
-1322 GTAHDITVVVNGV
+1322 GTSHDITVVVTGV
-1335 NDAADVGHGAGDIGA
+1335 NDAAVITGNDAGAVTEDLNVSTANTLDYSGKLNVADADQGQSVFDTSRVDNKTTNLGSITIDANGNWHYSVDNAKVQYLGQGETRTEVFTVYSQDGTSHDITVVVTGVNDAATFSGNDQGAVTEDANVSAANTLDYSGKLNVSDVDQGQSSFNTTRIDNKTSNLGSITIDANGNWHYSVDNAKVQYLGQGETRTEVFTVYSQDGTSHDITIVVTGVNDAATFSGNDQGAVTEDANVSAANTLDYSGKLNVADVDQGQSSFDTSRVDNKTANLGSITIDANGNWHYSVDNAKVQYLGQGETRTEVFTVYSQDGTSHDITVVVTGVNDMAHIGGAGDIGS
-1350 GAVKEDTAAQTVA
+1350 GIVKEDTVAQTVA

-1377 QLQPYQQTTDYGTFQ
+1377 QLQPYQQVTDYGTFQ
-1392 VNADGTWTFT
+1392 ANADGTWTFT
-1402 IDNGSAKVQA
+1402 IDNSSAKVQA

-1423 TVWSKDG
+1423 TVLSKDG
-1430 SASSVVSIQVLGT
+1430 TASAAVSIQVLGT
-1443 NDAAVITGNDAGTVT
+1443 NDVATFSGNDTGSVT
-1458 EDLNV
+1458 EDQNV
-1463 SAANT
+1463 SSTNT

-1474 LNVADADQGQASF
+1474 LNVSDVDQGQSVF
-1487 DTARIDN
+1487 DT
-1494 KTTNLGSIT
+1494 S
-1503 IDADGNWHYS
+1503 
-1513 VDNAKVQYLGQGD
+1513 
-1526 TRTEVFTVYA
+1526 
-1536 KDGTAHDITVVVNGV
+1536 
-1551 NDAATFSGNDAG
+1551 
-1563 TVTEDLNVSAANT
+1563 
-1576 LDYNGKLNVAD
+1576 
-1587 ADQGQ
+1587 
-1592 AAFDTARID
+1592 
-1601 NKTTNLGSITIDADG
+1601 
-1616 NWHYSVDNA
+1616 
-1625 KVQYL
+1625 
-1630 GQGDTRTE
+1630 
-1638 VFTVYAKDG
+1638 
-1647 TAHDITVVVN
+1647 
-1657 GVNDAATFSGND
+1657 
-1669 AGTVTEDL
+1669 
-1677 NVSAANTLDYS
+1677 
-1688 GKLNVADADQGQ
+1688 
-1700 ASFDTARID
+1700 
-1709 NKTTNLGSITIDAD
+1709 
-1723 GNWHYSVDNAKVQYL
+1723 
-1738 GQGDTRT
+1738 
-1745 EVFTVY
+1745 
-1751 AKDGTA
+1751 
-1757 HDITV
+1757 
-1762 VVNGVNDAATFS
+1762 
-1774 GNDAGTVTEDLN
+1774 
-1786 VSAAN
+1786 
-1791 TLDYS
+1791 
-1796 GKLNVADADQ
+1796 
-1806 GQAAFDTARVD
+1806 RVD
-1817 NKTNN
+1817 NKT
-1822 LGSITIDADGNWH
+1822 T
-1835 YSVDNAKVQYLGQGD
+1835 
-1850 TRTEVFTV
+1850 
-1858 YAKDGTAHDITV
+1858 
-1870 VVNGVNDAAV
+1870 
-1880 ISGNDQ
+1880 
-1886 GSVTEDLNVS
+1886 
-1896 AANTLD
+1896 
-1902 YSGKLNVAD
+1902 
-1911 ADQGQAVFDTAR
+1911 
-1923 VDNKTANLGS
+1923 
-1933 ITIDADGN
+1933 
-1941 WHYSVDNAKVQ
+1941 
-1952 YLGQGD
+1952 
-1958 TRTEIFTVYAKDGTA
+1958 
-1973 HDITVVVNGVN
+1973 
-1984 DAAVISGNDAG
+1984 
-1995 MVTEDLN
+1995 
-2002 VSAAN
+2002 
-2007 TLDYRGK
+2007 
-2014 LNVADADQGQA
+2014 
-2025 VFDTSRIDN
+2025 
-2034 KTANL
+2034 NL

-2044 DANGNWH
+2044 DASGNWH

-2113 TGTLLVRDVDT
+2113 TGTLLVRDVDA
-2124 GEAAFRPQADVQVK
+2124 GEAGFRPQADVLVK

-2193 FAVIT
+2193 FAKISGEST
-2198 GNDKGAVTEDVA
+2198 GAVTEDLA
-2210 VSTDGMLVH
+2210 VGADGALTH
-2219 GGKLDI
+2219 NGKLDI
-2225 ATPDKGRAVFDTGRV
+2225 ATPDKGRAAFDTGRV

-2255 GHWQYQV
+2255 GHWQYKV
-2262 DNAKVQYLGQD
+2262 DNDKVQHLGQG
-2273 ETRTEVFTV
+2273 ETRTEEFTV

-2290 KISVDVHGT
+2290 KISVDIHGA
-2299 NDAPVFVGDQAHG
+2299 NDAPVFVGDQTHG

-2339 ANDQLSYATSGN
+2339 ANDQLSYAASGN
-2351 PQHGT
+2351 PEHGT
-2356 VMLGK
+2356 VVLGK

-2415 VEDKTLAVDAAHGL
+2415 VEDQPLAVDAAHGL

-2435 VDSTLSVQSVT
+2435 VDSKLSVQSVT

-2467 VLHVNADGSYSF
+2467 LLHVNADGSYSF

-2510 VADAPAVGVLIGQGS
+2510 VADAPVVGVQIGQGS

-2560 SFADLRGKTDTG
+2560 AYADLRGKTDTG

-2648 FKDYTITRPVIGAG
+2648 FKDYTVTRPVIGAG

-2702 WNGKEWAKE
+2702 WNGKDWAKE
-2711 GADLTR
+2711 GPDLTR
-2717 YPVDISASLV
+2717 YPIDISASLV

-2732 ETLDSIVVR
+2732 EVLDSIVVR

-2755 HNLIGTIGKDGTLTI
+2755 HNLIGTIGKDGSLTI

-2794 SVKGALSIAVD
+2794 NVKGALSIGVD

-2820 ASANAANMAPETF
+2820 AGSNAANMAPETF
-2833 DVSASGLEDQPL
+2833 DVSASGQEDQPL

-2864 RDLPANGTLYSDA
+2864 KDLPTNGTLYSDA
-2877 AGTLAVKA
+2877 AGTQVVKA

-2891 TVYFKPTTHWSGD
+2891 AVYFKPAGHWSGD

-2956 GGREWRQDVA
+2956 NGREWRQDVA

-2997 GGNSTN
+2997 GGSSTN

-3036 ARTGWVSSSQLQ
+3036 ARPGWVASSQLQ

-3061 GKTTVLYDFNPTG
+3061 GKATVLYDFHPTS

-3087 AEDGKYRLVFEAKD
+3087 GEDGKYRLMFEAKD
-3101 GDSYGAILNNLSFK
+3101 GDSYGAILDNLNFK
-3115 AMDNVGYEGS
+3115 AMDNAGYEGS
-3125 FIKLSSINA
+3125 FIKLSSISA
-3134 ALVDR
+3134 SLVDR

-3159 DAAGHQAA
+3159 DASGHQAM
-3167 VDGSGKLD
+3167 VDGSGRLD
-3175 ISNWSLDSLQLK
+3175 VSNWSLDSLQLK

-3245 VQESHL
+3245 VLESHL

-3274 GVASIRLGGVEVVG
+3274 GVASIRIGGVEVVG

-3334 VDSIAID
+3334 IDSLNVE

-3374 LSGDLKISSDG
+3374 LSGDLKISSNG
-3385 IVGNWVGWDGGH
+3385 IVGDWVDWDGGH
-3397 RVNTFHQG
+3397 RVSTFNQG
-3405 GNDDGQNQLRW
+3405 GNDNGQNQLRW
-3416 GDTFGQQSGY
+3416 GDTYGQQSGY
-3426 SFRDNDALL
+3426 SFRDNDTLL

-3466 TLGLA
+3466 TLGLS
-3471 FTLGVQ
+3471 FMLGVQ

-3543 SSTFGIMARI
+3543 NSTFGIMARI
-3553 VEGSDYHQ
+3553 VEGSDFHH
-3561 PATGGNVLQNDAAGA
+3561 PATGGDVLQNDAAGA
-3576 DGGLSVVSCASGA
+3576 DGGLKVVACASGGQA
-3589 QSGNGGVEAILH
+3589 GNGGVEAILH

-3637 VRDADGDLSSAR
+3637 VRDADGDLSNAR

-3674 GTDAN
+3674 GTDAS

-3687 NDILTGGLGVDTFK
+3687 NDILTGGAGVDTFK
-3701 WTLGDQGTAAKPA
+3701 WSLGDQGTAAKPA

-3738 ESHSASSLEGYL
+3738 ESHNAASLEGYL